1 MRTVQLYGGGIDSLC
16 IAYLHRPDVKVYF
29 HLGTE
34 EADREAYAASGV
46 GCIVDHRFSLGD
58 QVLPNKILPARN
70 LILVAGA
77 TYYGNNILLGS
88 TAGDTT
94 KDKDEEFLSLTSKLL
109 GHILVGDV
117 EKTLP
122 WFEDGC
128 LVTAPARHLTKA
140 QLVKEYLRHGGDP
153 IALVEDAR
161 SCYHGGETECGICRS
176 CVRKYVALKLNGI
189 EGRFEC
195 EPDLLAAVQYAEQRN
210 RGREAL
216 EIKEC
221 LK

>member
-34 EADREAYAASGV
+34 EADYESDVARQV
-46 GCIVDHRFSLGD
+46 GCQIDSRFYLAD
-58 QVLPNKILPARN
+58 QVLPNKILPVRN

-77 TYYGNNILLGS
+77 AYYGNSIILGS

-94 KDKDEEFLSLTSKLL
+94 RDKDEGFMQLSTQLL
-109 GHILVGDV
+109 SHILVGDPD
-117 EKTLP
+117 KSLP
-122 WFEDGC
+122 WFDQGAE
-128 LVTAPARHLTKA
+128 VIAPARHLTKTE
-140 QLVKEYLRHGGDP
+140 LVAAYLQHGGEAIDL
-153 IALVEDAR
+153 IEMTR
-161 SCYHGGETECGICRS
+161 SCYHGDELECGVCRS

-189 EGRFEC
+189 EAPFANK
-195 EPDLLAAVQYAEQRN
+195 PDLLAALQYAEQRN

-221 LK
+221 MK